1 MATNLATA
9 FEPAPSEPVNLKESD
24 LREIEYPVQLAY
36 TREPVMSLTGTIT
49 IIRPGRRDLALSETE
64 WQDLGLP
71 ELSALEGQTDDE
83 RHCLV

>member
-9 FEPAPSEPVNLKESD
+9 FEPAPLETVNLKESD

-36 TREPVMSLTGTIT
+36 SREPVMSLTGTIT
-49 IIRPGRRDLALSETE
+49 VIRQGMSETE

-71 ELSALEGQTDDE
+71 EPRAFEGQTE
-83 RHCLV
+83 KT